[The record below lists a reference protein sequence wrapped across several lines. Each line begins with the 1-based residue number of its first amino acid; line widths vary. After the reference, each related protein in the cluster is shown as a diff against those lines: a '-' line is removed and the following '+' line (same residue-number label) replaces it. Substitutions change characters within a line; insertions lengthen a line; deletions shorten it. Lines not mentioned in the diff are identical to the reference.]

1 VPPPNLSL
9 LDAPDRESCT
19 LARGR
24 SNTPLAALVLLN
36 DTTFVEASRKLAE
49 RVLGTSGPDDR
60 QRISRLFELVLAR
73 PPTEQEL
80 TLISRELAAERAAF
94 RRDAAAVTK
103 LLAVGESPADPRLN
117 PVELAAWSMAA
128 SVVLNLDEAMSL
140 R

>member
-1 VPPPNLSL
+1 
-9 LDAPDRESCT
+9 
-19 LARGR
+19 
-24 SNTPLAALVLLN
+24 
-36 DTTFVEASRKLAE
+36 
-49 RVLGTSGPDDR
+49 
-60 QRISRLFELVLAR
+60 
-73 PPTEQEL
+73 
-80 TLISRELAAERAAF
+80 LAAERAAF